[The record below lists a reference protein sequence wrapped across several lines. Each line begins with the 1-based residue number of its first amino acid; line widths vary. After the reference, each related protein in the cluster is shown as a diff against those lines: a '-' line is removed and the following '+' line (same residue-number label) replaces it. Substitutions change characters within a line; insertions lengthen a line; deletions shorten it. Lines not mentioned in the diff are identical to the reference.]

1 MAEEDRMSGLPDELL
16 CQILSFLPSEEI
28 PSTSLLSKRW
38 RRVWLGMPNA
48 DRISILPDELLCRIL
63 SLLPAKQ
70 IMVTSLLSRRWR
82 SLRPRMTEINIDDTS
97 YIHDRDAYDRYY
109 HVIALFL
116 FEMKIHHPIMK
127 TVTILSASPF
137 FNPLPLWLNCL
148 KVQHLDVT
156 SSATLCLCVPYKVL
170 TSTAL
175 VVLKLNALTIDYV
188 HRSSTNL
195 PSLKILHLTQV
206 HFLKLKFL
214 IKILSMSPLLED
226 LLLKDLQ
233 VTDNT
238 LAQDDAAALK
248 PFPKLLRADISD
260 SCISPLLLPLKLFYN
275 VHFLRSQLQ
284 TLEEQQ
290 DTQFLSLTHLDLSF
304 DHGYYWISLIKFI
317 CACPSL
323 QTLTIRKIGGGYGL
337 LSNDDHNNWPHPQ
350 FVPQCISSHLQMF
363 SFINYGGN
371 LSELQFTKYVVQNAT
386 LLRNVTIYRNTSSN
400 PPKDLQIIKELHYCQ
415 KEKKEDSVTHQ
426 LHFEWI

>member
-16 CQILSFLPSEEI
+16 CEILSFLPSEEI

-116 FEMKIHHPIMK
+116 FEMKIHHTIMK

-137 FNPLPLWLNCL
+137 FNPLPLWLDYL
-148 KVQHLDVT
+148 QVQHLDVT

-214 IKILSMSPLLED
+214 IKILSMSLLLED

-238 LAQDDAAALK
+238 LAHDDAAALK
-248 PFPKLLRADISD
+248 PFPKLLRADVSESSISAF
-260 SCISPLLLPLKLFYN
+260 LLPLKLFYN
-275 VHFLRSQLQ
+275 VQFLRSQVLLQ
-284 TLEEQQ
+284 TLEQ
-290 DTQFLSLTHLDLSF
+290 DFSTTQFLNLTHMDLIF
-304 DHGYYWISLIKFI
+304 HDGYYWISVMKFI

-323 QTLTIRKIGGGYGL
+323 QTLIIRGKIGGGY
-337 LSNDDHNNWPHPQ
+337 DDHNNNWPHPH

-386 LLRNVTIYRNTSSN
+386 LLRNVTIYTNTSSN
-400 PPKDLQIIKELHYCQ
+400 PPKDLQIIKELL
-415 KEKKEDSVTHQ
+415 EDSIPHQ
-426 LHFEWI
+426 LHFEWIKE

>member
-1 MAEEDRMSGLPDELL
+1 MMAEDRMSGLPDELL
-16 CQILSFLPSEEI
+16 CEILSFLPSEEI

-38 RRVWLGMPNA
+38 RRVWLGMPNV
-48 DRISILPDELLCRIL
+48 DRISILPDEVLCRIL

-70 IMVTSLLSRRWR
+70 IMVTSLLSKRWR
-82 SLRPRMTEINIDDTS
+82 SIRRRMTEINIDDTS
-97 YIHDRDAYDRYY
+97 YIHDRDAYNRYY
-109 HVIALFL
+109 HVIAMFL
-116 FEMKIHHPIMK
+116 FQMKNHHPIMK

-137 FNPLPLWLNCL
+137 FNPLTVWLNRL
-148 KVQHLDVT
+148 QVQHLDII
-156 SSATLCLCVPYKVL
+156 SSACLPYKVL
-170 TSTAL
+170 TSANL
-175 VVLKLNALTIDYV
+175 VVLKLNGLTVDYV

-233 VTDNT
+233 VTDN
-238 LAQDDAAALK
+238 DDTAAALK

-284 TLEEQQ
+284 TLEEQ
-290 DTQFLSLTHLDLSF
+290 DTQFLNLTHLDLSF
-304 DHGYYWISLIKFI
+304 HHGYYWISLIKFI

-386 LLRNVTIYRNTSSN
+386 LLRNVTIYRNTASN
-400 PPKDLQIIKELHYCQ
+400 PPKDLQIVKELHYCQ